1 MAKSAGGGE
10 NILHCAGVRL
20 RIVGAGNLDMTLYGL
35 DSIRSYPMLT
45 LPMTATSDIELTRI
59 ANFRSQRIQLAFGV
73 DVINEY
79 FKISKIVF
87 FAKASATSY
96 PG

>member
-1 MAKSAGGGE
+1 LAKTTGGGE

-20 RIVGAGNLDMTLYGL
+20 RIVGAGNLDMTLFSL
-35 DSIRSYPMLT
+35 DSVRSYPMLA
-45 LPMTATSDIELTRI
+45 LPMTATTDIELTRI
-59 ANFRSQRIQLAFGV
+59 ANFRSQRIQLAFSV
-73 DVINEY
+73 DVISEY

>member
-1 MAKSAGGGE
+1 MAKSSGGGE

-20 RIVGAGNLDMTLYGL
+20 RIVGAGNLDMILYSL
-35 DSIRSYPMLT
+35 DSVRNYPMLA
-45 LPMTATSDIELTRI
+45 LPLTATTDIELTRL
-59 ANFRSQRIQLAFGV
+59 ANFRAQRMQLAFSV
-73 DVINEY
+73 DVVNET
-79 FKISKIVF
+79 FKISKIIF